1 MALEHPTLDFL
12 PAWPPLWPS
21 AVAFG
26 ALAFLSLALGEAA
39 ARWLRVPRLIG
50 YLAAGALFGAG
61 GQLLAELRI
70 EGLPQRSLELALDF
84 ATAFALFDLGQR
96 VSFGWLRRN
105 PALLATSAAEAAA
118 TFLAVFG
125 ALRLLADTAPLPA
138 ALLATIAIASSPAV
152 ALAVTREARAQGQVT
167 ERSLLLV
174 ALNCTYAVVL
184 STLLLGWVQVEARGG
199 LDLYVLHP
207 LYLTAGSL
215 ALAACG
221 AGLLRLALAGVGRDR
236 AAQVMTMLALVAMVF
251 GVAAALRLSH
261 LLALLACGALAR
273 LFDPKRRIASTE
285 FGVMAAFI
293 LMLFFALSGA
303 VADFAA
309 PSLAWRA
316 GIVLLAAR
324 TLGKVAAVGALG
336 RFGGVSLRQGVW
348 TGAALLPMST
358 LTILLAQQVAQVDA
372 RLGAPVVSVIVFSAV
387 LMQVGGALLLAF
399 VIRRS
404 GEARA
409 AS

>member
-1 MALEHPTLDFL
+1 MQHLKMDFL

-39 ARWLRVPRLIG
+39 ARWLRLPRLLG
-50 YLAAGALFGAG
+50 YLAAGGLFGAG
-61 GQLLAELRI
+61 GQLFAELRI
-70 EGLPQRSLELALDF
+70 EGLPQRSLEFALDF
-84 ATAFALFDLGQR
+84 ATAFVLFDLGQR

-105 PALLATSAAEAAA
+105 PALLATSVAEAAA

-125 ALRLLADTAPLPA
+125 ALRLLAGTAPLPA
-138 ALLATIAIASSPAV
+138 ALLGTIAIASSPGV
-152 ALAVTREARAQGQVT
+152 ALAVTREVRAQGQVT

-207 LYLTAGSL
+207 LYLTIGSL
-215 ALAACG
+215 LLAACG
-221 AGLLRLALAGVGRDR
+221 AALLRLALAGVGHDR
-236 AAQVMTMLALVAMVF
+236 AAQVMTMLALVAIVF
-251 GVAAALRLSH
+251 GVATALRLSQ

-273 LFDPKRRIASTE
+273 LFDRRRRLVSTE

-293 LMLFFALSGA
+293 LMLYFALSGA

-309 PSLAWRA
+309 PVLDWRA
-316 GIVLLAAR
+316 GLVLLAAR
-324 TLGKVAAVGALG
+324 ALGKTGAVGVLG
-336 RFGGVSLRQGVW
+336 RFSGVNWRQGVW

-358 LTILLAQQVAQVDA
+358 VAILLARQVAQVDA
-372 RLGAPVVSVIVFSAV
+372 RLGAPVMAVVVFCAV
-387 LMQVGGALLLAF
+387 VMQVGGALLLAF
-399 VIRRS
+399 VLRRS

-409 AS
+409 A